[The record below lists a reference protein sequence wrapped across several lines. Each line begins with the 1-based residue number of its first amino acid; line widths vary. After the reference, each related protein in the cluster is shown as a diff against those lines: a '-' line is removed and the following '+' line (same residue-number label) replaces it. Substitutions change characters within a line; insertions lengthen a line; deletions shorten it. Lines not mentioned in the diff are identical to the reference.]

1 MTTRPS
7 KLSLWL
13 GLTRPKTLPSALASI
28 IVAVSYA
35 YGLIGEEIS
44 WGLVAM
50 LGLIAISAQIGS
62 NIANDLIDHRKG
74 ADTLERTGPMRPLT
88 HGYISEREVV
98 VGLVICLGVLLASGL
113 VVMVLT
119 SWWLA
124 VVGLAIVLGLLA
136 YSGGPFPLSY
146 NSLGEVAVLVFFGW
160 VPVVT
165 SVYVLTGTLWD
176 STLWHLATSIG
187 LASVNILIV
196 NNYRDYEE
204 DRKAGKRTLI
214 VRLGRDFA
222 PRLYLSCVLLSCL
235 LLYPI
240 YSSLGIFVL
249 LIYGGSALRT
259 YKELTTR
266 EGSALNHTL
275 ARTAQNAAL
284 LAIAI
289 AVMLWLK

>member
-50 LGLIAISAQIGS
+50 LSLIAISAQIGS

>member
-1 MTTRPS
+1 MTSPPS
-7 KLSLWL
+7 KLRLWL

-35 YGLIGEEIS
+35 YSIACGNIS
-44 WGLVAM
+44 WGVVVLLAI
-50 LGLIAISAQIGS
+50 IAISAQIGS

-74 ADTLERTGPMRPLT
+74 VDTLTRTGPMRPLT
-88 HGYISEREVV
+88 HGYISERTVL
-98 VGLVICLGVLLASGL
+98 VGLGISIGVLIASG
-113 VVMVLT
+113 VAVISLT

-124 VVGLAIVLGLLA
+124 IVGLAVVLGLLA

-160 VPVVT
+160 VPVIT
-165 SVYVLTGTLWD
+165 SVYVLTGTIWD

-187 LASVNILIV
+187 LASVNILVV

-222 PRLYLSCVLLSCL
+222 PRLYMSCILLSCL
-235 LLYPI
+235 LLFPI
-240 YSSLGIFVL
+240 YSSLGILIL
-249 LIYGGSALRT
+249 LIYGSLALRT
-259 YKELTTR
+259 YKEMLSS
-266 EGSALNHTL
+266 EGEALNRTL

-284 LAIAI
+284 LSMSI

>member
-1 MTTRPS
+1 MTSPPS
-7 KLSLWL
+7 KLRLWL

-35 YGLIGEEIS
+35 YNLVEGEIA
-44 WGLVAM
+44 WGVVVLLAI
-50 LGLIAISAQIGS
+50 IAISAQIGS

-74 ADTLERTGPMRPLT
+74 ADTLMRTGPMRPLT
-88 HGYISEREVV
+88 HGYISEREVL
-98 VGLVICLGVLLASGL
+98 VGLGISIGILIASG
-113 VVMVLT
+113 VTVMTLT
-119 SWWLA
+119 TWWLA
-124 VVGLAIVLGLLA
+124 IIGISIVLGLLA

-146 NSLGEVAVLVFFGW
+146 NSLGEVAVLIFFGW
-160 VPVVT
+160 VPVLT
-165 SVYVLTGTLWD
+165 SVYVLTGIIWD
-176 STLWHLATSIG
+176 STLWHLATAIG
-187 LASVNILIV
+187 LASVNILVV

-222 PRLYLSCVLLSCL
+222 PRLYMSCVLLSCL
-235 LLYPI
+235 LLFPI

-249 LIYGGSALRT
+249 LIYGGLALRT
-259 YKELTTR
+259 YKEMLSN
-266 EGSALNHTL
+266 EGKALNHTL